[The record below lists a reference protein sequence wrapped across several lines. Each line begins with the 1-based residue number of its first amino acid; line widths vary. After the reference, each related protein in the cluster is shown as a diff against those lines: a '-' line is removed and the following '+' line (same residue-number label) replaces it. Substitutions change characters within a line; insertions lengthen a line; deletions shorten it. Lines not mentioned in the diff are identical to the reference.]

1 MSQLEKA
8 IAELTLAPTVKI
20 KGKSY
25 TQVATRV
32 EIFRKH
38 FGHEYSLMTEVLPAS
53 DPFVRVMATIAR
65 DQHVVATGLAEEDR
79 NAGPVNKTSAL
90 ENCETS
96 AIGRALANFGLHG
109 GEYAS
114 AGEVENA
121 IAQGQLIT
129 AAEAAHL
136 EKLADQVKANKDK
149 FLKFLKVESFAQIP
163 ANQYGAAEAALR
175 KKEAAQ

>member
-1 MSQLEKA
+1 M
-8 IAELTLAPTVKI
+8 
-20 KGKSY
+20 
-25 TQVATRV
+25 
-32 EIFRKH
+32 
-38 FGHEYSLMTEVLPAS
+38 
-53 DPFVRVMATIAR
+53 
-65 DQHVVATGLAEEDR
+65 
-79 NAGPVNKTSAL
+79 
-90 ENCETS
+90 
-96 AIGRALANFGLHG
+96 ANFGLHG

-114 AGEVENA
+114 AGEVESA

-163 ANQYGAAEAALR
+163 ANQYGAAEAALK

>member
-1 MSQLEKA
+1 MSQLEEA

-53 DPFVRVMATIAR
+53 DPFVRVMATIAK

-79 NAGPVNKTSAL
+79 NAGLVNKTSAL

-96 AIGRALANFGLHG
+96 AIGRALANFVLHG

-114 AGEVENA
+114 AG
-121 IAQGQLIT
+121 QQW
-129 AAEAAHL
+129 
-136 EKLADQVKANKDK
+136 
-149 FLKFLKVESFAQIP
+149 
-163 ANQYGAAEAALR
+163 R
-175 KKEAAQ
+175 